1 MGFPDQPGFLSEEL
15 VRTGRDCGMRVE
27 IAPYTPKSR
36 HICGTTPL
44 QLARYRALIGA
55 IPVIAQLKGGG

>member
-36 HICGTTPL
+36 HIYGAIPL
-44 QLARYRALIGA
+44 QVARCHALIGA
-55 IPVIAQLKGGG
+55 IPAIAQLEGGG